1 MALRVVGAGVGR
13 TGTNSLKIA
22 LETLLGGP
30 CHHMFEIM
38 ANPHQIPG
46 WTDAIDGRDVD
57 WHELLDGY
65 VAQVDWP
72 GASFWPELHAAN
84 PDALVILSMREDPDV
99 WYESASN
106 TIFQVFDKL
115 PPEMMPWFNSVRGL
129 METRFCAEL
138 TDATAM
144 KDAYVRHNDAVRAA
158 VPAERLLEWTPSD
171 GWEPLCERL
180 DVPVPDEP
188 FPVTNQTSVWREN
201 FGLPAV

>member
-57 WHELLDGY
+57 WHGLLDGY

-72 GASFWPELHAAN
+72 GASFWPELTAAN
-84 PDALVILSMREDPDV
+84 PDALVVLSVRDPDA

-115 PPEMMPWFNSVRGL
+115 PPEMMPWFDSVRAL
-129 METRFCAEL
+129 MQTRFCAEL
-138 TDATAM
+138 ADATAM

-158 VPAERLLEWTPSD
+158 VPADRLLEWTPTD
-171 GWEPLCERL
+171 GWEPLCDRL

-188 FPVTNQTSVWREN
+188 FPLTNQTSVWREN